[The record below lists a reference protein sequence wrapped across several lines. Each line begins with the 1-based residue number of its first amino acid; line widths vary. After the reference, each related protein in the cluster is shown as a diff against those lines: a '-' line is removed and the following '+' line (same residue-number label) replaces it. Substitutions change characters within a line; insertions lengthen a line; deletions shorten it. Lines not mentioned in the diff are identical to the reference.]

1 MFDCIIC
8 KINTS
13 TVSNYRKHLISRT
26 HIRNLEALNVT
37 KSSIPFPL
45 NSKPTPSGCEFREN
59 AVASDWTN
67 NPVLTVY

>member
-1 MFDCIIC
+1 MLLLKLCVILD
-8 KINTS
+8 
-13 TVSNYRKHLISRT
+13 
-26 HIRNLEALNVT
+26 HIYLP
-37 KSSIPFPL
+37 KDIPFPL